1 MGLTRRLFL
10 FALVLAVSSIP
21 AVAQQQAKSQS
32 QTDSETRR
40 IETIKS
46 KVTKIGTGKKVQ
58 VKLLSDQTLIGS
70 VDVVGD
76 DQFTLIESP
85 RRAAIPLR
93 YQQVK
98 SIKRPSSD
106 LWAVP
111 FAAAIIAGVIG
122 VTALLLRG
130 DY

>member
-1 MGLTRRLFL
+1 MGLTRRLFS

-21 AVAQQQAKSQS
+21 AVAQQQARGQS
-32 QTDSETRR
+32 QTESETRR

-58 VKLLSDQTLIGS
+58 VRLLSDQTLIGS

-98 SIKRPSSD
+98 SIKKPGGDWGSF
-106 LWAVP
+106 AVLVG
-111 FAAAIIAGVIG
+111 IVAGVIG
-122 VTALLLRG
+122 LGALGLRG
-130 DY
+130 G